1 MPPVLG
7 KLAREPLLHFLVVG
21 ALLFALERAVGPRR
35 PAPAKA
41 VAGAAGEPGQAER
54 RIVVDQRI
62 REALSEEWAAG
73 HGRPPTADELGALV
87 DRWLEDEML
96 FREGLLRGLDRDDP
110 RVRER
115 VKTKMAL
122 IFETQVSAPEPTRAD
137 LEAYFASHADR
148 YARPEL
154 FAFVQVF
161 VAGDGAEASARA
173 GEILGRLRAGAAPDG
188 LGDTFSGGRRYRRRK
203 LPDLAEAFGDDFAA
217 GLGKMEPGT
226 WELLRSRH
234 GLHLLRVEERT
245 AARAPALSEVER
257 DVRRDWQTEQRGN
270 ALGLALAELRKQWVV
285 VRE

>member
-1 MPPVLG
+1 MPPALG
-7 KLAREPLLHFLVVG
+7 KLAREPLLHFLVAG

-35 PAPAKA
+35 PGTAPAA
-41 VAGAAGEPGQAER
+41 AGAGDVRDAER

-62 REALSEEWAAG
+62 RDLLSEEWAGG

-87 DRWLEDEML
+87 DKWVEDEML

-110 RVRER
+110 RVRDR

-122 IFETQVSAPEPTRAD
+122 VFETQVSAPEPTKAD

-154 FAFVQVF
+154 FDFVHVF
-161 VAGDGAEASARA
+161 VAGDGPEASARA
-173 GEILGRLRAGAAPDG
+173 ADILARLRAGAAPDG

-203 LPDLAEAFGDDFAA
+203 LPDLAEAFGADFAA
-217 GLGKMEPGT
+217 ALARQEPGS
-226 WELLRSRH
+226 WELLRSKH

-270 ALGLALAELRKQWVV
+270 ALGAALAELRRQWVV